1 MTEILGGRKCKD
13 GHDNNEHHEHEPSGL
28 NLVDIANENKNEQ
41 KQGQKQAQDQR
52 QDQRQDQNQGQAQSV
67 DNIGNVSIGGSRSS
81 TYVEGDFIPSY
92 SPCRDAEMNAGIN
105 FAGNGAHFGFANTD
119 TSCRNALTG
128 RMQADT
134 AAALSQGTAIAA
146 DTMVKVLDSLSPAER
161 AMVSKATIDVIV
173 GNARN
178 QGAIGEQV
186 VRTIGGEKPRLQGGG
201 SAGGSGSAL
210 SSLETRLNQVEER
223 QSHTEA
229 ISEQAS
235 KDASFAYDHARQANE
250 RLFELRARK

>member
-13 GHDNNEHHEHEPSGL
+13 GQDNNQHQSPEPSGL
-28 NLVDIANENKNEQ
+28 NLVDIANDNRNEQ
-41 KQGQKQAQDQR
+41 KQKQGQEQR
-52 QDQRQDQNQGQAQSV
+52 QDQRQDQSQSQRL
-67 DNIGNVSIGGSRSS
+67 DNVGNVSIGGGNSS
-81 TYVEGDFIPSY
+81 TYIEGDFTPSY
-92 SPCRDAEMNAGIN
+92 NPCRDAEVNAGISI
-105 FAGNGAHFGFANTD
+105 AGSGAHFGFANTD
-119 TSCRNALTG
+119 SSCRNALTG

-134 AAALSQGTAIAA
+134 AATLSQGTAIAA
-146 DTMVKVLDSLSPAER
+146 DTMVRVLGSLSPAER
-161 AMVSKATIDVIV
+161 ALVSQATIDVIV

-201 SAGGSGSAL
+201 SAGGSGSSL